1 MMLIRKQSFSMLLL
15 TFRPWWLTWP
25 LVPISLRSD
34 FSNGDGQT
42 ILSTGHVDCIRWI
55 NVDSGQ
61 FHMNMSSL
69 IIGFVDAADTYSP
82 CRQWLTG
89 EIWGSSETPKSGLDF
104 VCICWIACQR
114 QICWICSQEGI
125 WILPILLQFFGV
137 NKGLQVLGAPFCR
150 QDPPYM
156 LFLPNYVQCL
166 NDWLAYLK
174 LTKNTY
180 YIFFSHNVVISV
192 TRGNSQYVGVN
203 KITLKFQSQRKPY
216 ELDKCKCAHHTHTH
230 KLKRKIQI
238 RYIIVKSK
246 LLSFE

>member
-1 MMLIRKQSFSMLLL
+1 MILICKQSFSMLLL

-61 FHMNMSSL
+61 FHMDMSSL

-125 WILPILLQFFGV
+125 WILPIQLQFFGV

-150 QDPPYM
+150 QDPRYM
-156 LFLPNYVQCL
+156 LFLSNYVQCL
-166 NDWLAYLK
+166 NDWLAYLE
-174 LTKNTY
+174 LTKITY
-180 YIFFSHNVVISV
+180 YIFFSHNVVISI
-192 TRGNSQYVGVN
+192 TRGNSQICRCEQNYSEIPIPQKTTWN
-203 KITLKFQSQRKPY
+203 KWM
-216 ELDKCKCAHHTHTH
+216 
-230 KLKRKIQI
+230 
-238 RYIIVKSK
+238 
-246 LLSFE
+246 